1 MNKMPELKPENYD
14 AIFALYRQYID
25 PLVTYYKVGCN
36 CSNSINNMYETIL
49 DHIRKGKITTLNL

>member
-1 MNKMPELKPENYD
+1 MKIPELKPINYD

-49 DHIRKGKITTLNL
+49 DHIRKGKIKDLII